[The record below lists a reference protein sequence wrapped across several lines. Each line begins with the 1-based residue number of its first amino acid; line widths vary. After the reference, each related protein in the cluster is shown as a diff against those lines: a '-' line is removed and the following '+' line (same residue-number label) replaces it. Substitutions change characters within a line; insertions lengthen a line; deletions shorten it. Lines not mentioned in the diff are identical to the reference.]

1 MRTRIAVLVA
11 AAIVVGIGVPIAA
24 QATIPNGGTI
34 YACYQNSGGTLHVID
49 RSVRNC
55 SKSQTALSWNIAGK
69 QGPQGPAGPQG
80 AQGPQGVPGP
90 TGDTG
95 PKGPAGPQGSQGPAG
110 AFPDVYNAY
119 ASGAT
124 YLSSETPITKLFLL
138 SGSYLLGASG
148 FVNDANNDAG
158 FVCSLYNGN
167 TSIQD
172 IQIDTHSTLGS
183 ISVSLRYGSTPF
195 SLSGAVTLSSDAFV
209 SVQCSSDDDPNGSAN
224 DVDLWALPV
233 GSVQS

>member
-34 YACYQNSGGTLHVID
+34 YACYQNSGGALHVID

-69 QGPQGPAGPQG
+69 KGPQGPAG
-80 AQGPQGVPGP
+80 AQGPPGPQGTQGP
-90 TGDTG
+90 TGNTG
-95 PKGPAGPQGSQGPAG
+95 PQGPAGPQGSQGPAG
-110 AFPDVYNAY
+110 TAPDVYNGY
-119 ASGAT
+119 ASGTT
-124 YLSSETPITKLFLL
+124 YLSGQTEVTKLFLL
-138 SGSYLLGASG
+138 AGSYMLGATG
-148 FVNDANNDAG
+148 YVNDINNDAG
-158 FVCSLYNGN
+158 FVCSLYNDN

-172 IQIDTHSTLGS
+172 VQIDTHGTLGS

-195 SLSGAVTLSSDAFV
+195 SLSGAVTLSSATFV
-209 SVQCSSDDDPNGSAN
+209 SVQCSSDDDPNGTAN

-233 GSVQS
+233 GAVQG